1 RKVRCE
7 VLARYTFSLF
17 IRSDRP
23 WRQETGEFRSSCS
36 TSITAR
42 LAIRPGCF
50 MRRDFYRRYVS
61 GAKCRRP
68 NFALFSGGLTSDMV
82 WWHST
87 RIVCRRAVDIVDQLL
102 LQGTAIPIS
111 IRCSGYST
119 YGRIPFYSVADL
131 LMEHCAQMWRESIGR
146 S

>member
-1 RKVRCE
+1 
-7 VLARYTFSLF
+7 
-17 IRSDRP
+17 
-23 WRQETGEFRSSCS
+23 
-36 TSITAR
+36 
-42 LAIRPGCF
+42 

-61 GAKCRRP
+61 GAKFRRP

-119 YGRIPFYSVADL
+119 YGRIPFYSVAD
-131 LMEHCAQMWRESIGR
+131 
-146 S
+146 